1 MKKRSL
7 KNIEKK
13 CGLLCFLLCIAVAP
27 IMNSEAVSVGAVANE
42 GTAEN
47 DNGTDTVNLSS
58 NADLKTFKLSPG
70 KLSPDF
76 SANTTEYEFTLNED
90 MMQVVLK
97 AKTKDSNAKII
108 SSSGFANLS
117 IGTNLAVLNVKA
129 ADGTIKSYRVSI
141 IKESGKNNAVE
152 NLITANKDTD
162 GNIPV
167 EGQNLVVNST
177 IPDNLIP
184 DGCTKVQYVYKNNY
198 VEGAL
203 FAKGELML
211 LYLTDE
217 NGNQGDFHIY
227 YSGTDEFVDFVQI
240 KSVDGQFVF
249 PVQYPIGIPVPSGF
263 GEGSIQLSGKTID
276 AYIMDEST
284 SETNYSELE
293 EEVEEEPAYDIP
305 STEEYFMFFGISSNG
320 NNGWY
325 LYDTV
330 EKTCQRYLE
339 PAEDSGNGVG
349 SFNNESYVTYKLQ
362 SQKRMIVICVLIFV
376 IALLLAVILNLLL
389 KMRNNNDKIEEEE
402 EIDEEET
409 DEKLAEIIED
419 NIVEE
424 QDPNVEDDSC
434 QEVSID
440 EISEQKEEQPYHHE
454 EEAALLDD
462 DFEFEF
468 INIRR
473 K

>member
-1 MKKRSL
+1 MKKISL

-13 CGLLCFLLCIAVAP
+13 CGLLFFLLCIAVAP

-42 GTAEN
+42 GTVEN
-47 DNGTDTVNLSS
+47 DNSTDTTNLSS
-58 NADLKTFKLSPG
+58 NADLKSFKLSPG
-70 KLSPDF
+70 KLSPEF

-97 AKTKDSNAKII
+97 ARTKDSDAKII

-129 ADGTIKSYRVSI
+129 ADGTMKAYRVSI

-152 NLITANKDTD
+152 NLVTANKDAN

-198 VEGAL
+198 VDGAL

-240 KSVDGQFVF
+240 KSGDGQFVF
-249 PVQYPIGIPVPSGF
+249 PVQYPTGIPVPSGF

-276 AYIMDEST
+276 AYIMDENT
-284 SETNYSELE
+284 SETEYSELE
-293 EEVEEEPAYDIP
+293 EEEEVEPAYDIP

-320 NNGWY
+320 NKGWY

-362 SQKRMIVICVLIFV
+362 SQKRMIVICVLIFI

-389 KMRNNNDKIEEEE
+389 KMRNHNDKIEEEE
-402 EIDEEET
+402 EIDEEEA
-409 DEKLAEIIED
+409 DEKLVEIIED

-424 QDPNVEDDSC
+424 QPNYHED
-434 QEVSID
+434 
-440 EISEQKEEQPYHHE
+440 
-454 EEAALLDD
+454 EAALLDD